1 MVFSEI
7 LLKIPYSLVWKIFN
21 IFRKDQL
28 IAFYCHE
35 LLDYE
40 IFRNVHKLLPK
51 VQVIAKNKKLSNE
64 LKAKYN
70 INCLNYP
77 AFPDVVIM
85 ARHSLHL
92 FPTPNII
99 KIGLRHGAYHFK
111 QFISAEKYNKFD
123 LFLFTSISEVEQA
136 TKLGI
141 KNAEYGG
148 FPKCDTLFDGTTKN
162 AAYKLKQ
169 MLAYPGKPTILFSS
183 TWDKSGIAGVHFWY
197 DRLEELSK
205 KYNVV
210 VTLHPWVSK
219 SIVDRIRN
227 TKNVRLISNDE
238 IYQYMLIS
246 DAFVAD
252 VSSIIAEFMLVG
264 KPIFTFKIPIKGRL
278 SEEIYDL
285 LEKYTIRIS
294 NFDEF
299 NKEISK
305 VLQDKTKKWDY
316 EDCLNLFFSGNLGQH
331 SQIMADKIKDFL
343 LTKGIEI

>member
-7 LLKIPYSLVWKIFN
+7 LLKIPYSFLWRISE
-21 IFRKDQL
+21 IFRKDHL

-40 IFRNVHKLLPK
+40 IFRNVHQLLPEVK
-51 VQVIAKNKKLSNE
+51 IIAKSRKLSKELNKK
-64 LKAKYN
+64 YG
-70 INCLNYP
+70 INCLIYP

-92 FPTPNII
+92 FPSPKII

-111 QFISAEKYNKFD
+111 NFISADKYNKFD
-123 LFLFTSISEVEQA
+123 LFFFTSISEVEQA

-148 FPKCDTLFDGTTKN
+148 FPKCDTLFDEATKN
-162 AAYKLKQ
+162 AAFKLKQ
-169 MLAYPGKPTILFSS
+169 NLAYPDKPTILFSS

-197 DRLEELSK
+197 DRLEEISK
-205 KYNVV
+205 NNNVL

-219 SIVDRIRN
+219 HIVEKIKN
-227 TKNVRLISNDE
+227 TKNVKLISNQE

-252 VSSIIAEFMLVG
+252 VSSIIAEFMLLR

-278 SEEIYDL
+278 SEEIYEL
-285 LEKYTIRIS
+285 LEKYTIRIA
-294 NFDEF
+294 NFDEL
-299 NKEISK
+299 NSDVVR
-305 VLQDKTKKWDY
+305 VLQDKTKNWDY
-316 EDCLNLFFSGNLGQH
+316 EYCLNLFFSDNLGKH
-331 SQIMADKIKDFL
+331 SQVMAQKIKDFL
-343 LTKGIEI
+343 LTKGIKF